1 MVTFSTFMLEL
12 RGDVRNGYPPI
23 AYHEYGSPPRM
34 LTDSH
39 CHLDD
44 PKYAADLDAVLDR
57 AAAAGLTRMLS
68 IGTGDGPPELDR
80 AVRLADRY
88 PQIYATVGVHP
99 HDAAKVTPQSL
110 DDLRALAGHNKVLA
124 IGEIGLDYH
133 YDFSP
138 REVQREVFK
147 EQLKLA
153 SDVGLPI
160 VIHTR
165 EAWDDTMALLGEHW
179 KGPGI
184 MHCFTGDAAQAR
196 EALDLNFHLAFGG
209 VITFKTAENIREAAR
224 IVPDDRLLIET
235 DAPYLAPIPWRG
247 KRNEPAFMAETA
259 RRLAEVRGVT
269 VDRIADITTA
279 NFEHLCLRSRNVT
292 RYTGVSD
299 GN

>member
-1 MVTFSTFMLEL
+1 
-12 RGDVRNGYPPI
+12 
-23 AYHEYGSPPRM
+23 M

-44 PKYAADLDAVLDR
+44 PKYAADLEAVLTR
-57 AAAAGLTRMLS
+57 AAAAGVTRMLS

-80 AVRLADRY
+80 AVRLADQY

-99 HDAAKVTPQSL
+99 HDAAKVTPRSL
-110 DDLRALAGHNKVLA
+110 DDLRALAAHPKVLA

-138 REVQREVFK
+138 REVQREVFI

-153 SDVGLPI
+153 DATHLPV

-165 EAWDDTMALLGEHW
+165 EAWDDTLTILRQYW
-179 KGPGI
+179 KGEGI

-209 VITFKTAENIREAAR
+209 VLTFKTADKIREAAR
-224 IVPDDRLLIET
+224 ITPDDRLLIET
-235 DAPYLAPIPWRG
+235 DAPYLSPVPWRG

-259 RRLAEVRGVT
+259 RKLAEVRGVT
-269 VDRIADITTA
+269 VERIASITTA
-279 NFEHLCLRSRNVT
+279 NFEHLCMHSRNVT
-292 RYTGVSD
+292 RYTEVSD